1 MPPSTVSFLV
11 ENQPGVLFKVS
22 NLFRRRGFNID
33 SITVGALENS
43 NYSRMTITVDADAKT
58 LHNLIEQLDK
68 LISSPRVP
76 RKLKLR
82 AMEVLIKTIGTC
94 YGIVSDVEVEMLE
107 DELKGLKE
115 EDRRAEAETGEA
127 AIGYTIE
134 EDPTK

>member
-1 MPPSTVSFLV
+1 VG
-11 ENQPGVLFKVS
+11 EEAEACIRFKVTARRVRIDPEEK
-22 NLFRRRGFNID
+22 RRRYID
-33 SITVGALENS
+33 RLE
-43 NYSRMTITVDADAKT
+43 R
-58 LHNLIEQLDK
+58 LIEQLDGM
-68 LISSPRVP
+68 ISSPRVP

-107 DELKGLKE
+107 DELKELKE

-127 AIGYTIE
+127 AIGYTID